1 MLHWV
6 LPVPYCICI
15 FTKRQNKILHMSKAQ
30 WQKFMRK
37 SHRYLGVF
45 FGIQFLFWTIGGLY
59 FSWTNIKSI
68 RGEDV
73 KKEEAPIKLNTLSE
87 PLQGIFNQIRLSDS
101 VLTIKSIHIISLFGE
116 PHYQISFYNK
126 ERLKTVLVHL
136 QTNKLRDALSKEEA
150 ILVAKNS
157 LTKKANFEGIEFITS
172 TNGHHEYR
180 GKPLPA
186 YAIKFVGPIHTT
198 VYVSAE
204 LGTVQTYRNNQW
216 RIFDFLWMLH
226 VMDYQNR
233 DNINNWI
240 LRAFSILG
248 LITIASGFILYFLTY
263 KKLKS
268 NRIDSK

>member
-1 MLHWV
+1 
-6 LPVPYCICI
+6 
-15 FTKRQNKILHMSKAQ
+15 MSKAQ
-30 WQKFMRK
+30 WQKLIRK

-45 FGIQFLFWTIGGLY
+45 FGVQFLFWTIGGLY

-73 KKEEAPIKLNTLSE
+73 KKEGA
-87 PLQGIFNQIRLSDS
+87 
-101 VLTIKSIHIISLFGE
+101 SIHIKALGQPFQSILDQVKKKDTVIKVKSIQVISLFGE

-136 QTNKLRDALSKEEA
+136 QTNKLRDPLSKEEA

-157 LTKKANFEGIEFITS
+157 LTKKADFAGIEFITS

-180 GKPLPA
+180 EKPLPA
-186 YAIKFVGPIHTT
+186 YAVKFTGAIQTT

-204 LGTVQTYRNNQW
+204 LGTVQTFRNNQW
-216 RIFDFLWMLH
+216 RVFDFLWMLH

-233 DNINNWI
+233 DNINNWL

-248 LITIASGFILYFLTY
+248 LITIASGFVLYFFTN
-263 KKLKS
+263 KKLPKK
-268 NRIDSK
+268 NE

>member
-1 MLHWV
+1 
-6 LPVPYCICI
+6 
-15 FTKRQNKILHMSKAQ
+15 MSKAQ
-30 WQKFMRK
+30 WQKLIRK

-45 FGIQFLFWTIGGLY
+45 FGVQFLFWTIGGLY

-73 KKEEAPIKLNTLSE
+73 KKEEA
-87 PLQGIFNQIRLSDS
+87 
-101 VLTIKSIHIISLFGE
+101 SIHIKALGQPFQSILDQVKKKDTVIKVKSIQVMSLFGV

-136 QTNKLRDALSKEEA
+136 QTNKLRDPLSKEEA
-150 ILVAKNS
+150 VLVAKNC
-157 LTKKANFEGIEFITS
+157 LTKKADFAGIEFITS

-180 GKPLPA
+180 EKPLPA
-186 YAIKFVGPIHTT
+186 YAVKFTGAIQTT

-204 LGTVQTYRNNQW
+204 LGTVQTFRNNQW
-216 RIFDFLWMLH
+216 RVFDFLWMLH

-233 DNINNWI
+233 DNINNWL

-248 LITIASGFILYFLTY
+248 LITIASGFVLYFFTN
-263 KKLKS
+263 KKSPKK
-268 NRIDSK
+268 NE